1 MDYIYGN
8 NNKVL
13 IKDFPDS
20 FLKTHLQQ
28 QLVDNQVGRIII
40 TGIHSE
46 ICVDTTCR
54 RAFSLGYDVF
64 ILVEDGHSTCDSDI
78 LKACQII
85 NHHNNINDQWF
96 AKVKKTKILVFSIIS
111 CLFS

>member
-40 TGIHSE
+40 TGIQSE
-46 ICVDTTCR
+46 ICVDATCR
-54 RAFSLGYDVF
+54 RAFSLGYVVIF
-64 ILVEDGHSTCDSDI
+64 VEDSHSTCDSDI

-85 NHHNNINDQWF
+85 NHHNNIHYQWF
-96 AKVKKTKILVFSIIS
+96 AKVKK
-111 CLFS
+111 

>member
-1 MDYIYGN
+1 MDYIYG

-20 FLKTHLQQ
+20 FQKNDLQQ
-28 QLVDNQVGRIII
+28 QLVDSQVERIII
-40 TGIHSE
+40 TGIQSE
-46 ICVDTTCR
+46 ICVDATCR
-54 RAFSLGYDVF
+54 RAFSLGYDV

-85 NHHNNINDQWF
+85 NHHNNIHDQWF
-96 AKVKKTKILVFSIIS
+96 AKVK
-111 CLFS
+111 